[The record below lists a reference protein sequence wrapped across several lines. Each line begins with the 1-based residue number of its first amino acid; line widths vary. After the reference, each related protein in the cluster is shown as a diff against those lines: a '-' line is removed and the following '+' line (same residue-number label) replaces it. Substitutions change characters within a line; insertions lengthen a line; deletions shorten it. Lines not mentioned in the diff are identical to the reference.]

1 MADMLTDL
9 YKTYLTAYDDD
20 ADTTPGTHAYEWEN
34 YVKPN
39 APSTDMYHQM
49 AMYNM
54 LDKKL
59 PDNKLF
65 RILGGI
71 ASIPGS
77 GIASIGYDPFQAYLE
92 HGIDEGSKGPFTSYI
107 ADQNPFPQA
116 WNRMKGAGEFVRNE
130 LGLGR
135 RDNFNQAYNQ
145 AVEIPRNME
154 RTRSRGRPAGNGKA
168 YGLDSGGIFSSLGN
182 PHLDRPAKVP
192 LSDEMKDQMYDWILE
207 QMFRQKQLEQME
219 EDMRM
224 IPIDPNA
231 PMEA

>member
-1 MADMLTDL
+1 MLTNL

-34 YVKPN
+34 YIKQN

-59 PDNKLF
+59 PENKFL
-65 RILGGI
+65 RVLGGL

-77 GIASIGYDPFQAYLE
+77 GIGSIIYDPFQAYLE
-92 HGIDEGSKGPFTSYI
+92 HGIDKGSKGSFASYI

-116 WNRMKGAGEFVRNE
+116 WNRMKGAGQFVRNE

-135 RDNFNQAYNQ
+135 KNRFNQAYNRS
-145 AVEIPRNME
+145 VETPRNLE
-154 RTRSRGRPAGNGKA
+154 RTRSRVSPSGKVKA
-168 YGLDSGGIFSSLGN
+168 FGLSRGGIASL
-182 PHLDRPAKVP
+182 
-192 LSDEMKDQMYDWILE
+192 
-207 QMFRQKQLEQME
+207 
-219 EDMRM
+219 
-224 IPIDPNA
+224 
-231 PMEA
+231 

>member
-34 YVKPN
+34 YIKPN

-59 PDNKLF
+59 PDNKLL

-71 ASIPGS
+71 FSIPGS
-77 GIASIGYDPFQAYLE
+77 GIGSIGYDPFQGYID
-92 HGIDEGSKGPFTSYI
+92 HGIDVQRGNPKGSLFSYI

-116 WNRMKGAGEFVRNE
+116 WNRMKGAGQFVRNE
-130 LGLGR
+130 LGLGQS
-135 RDNFNQAYNQ
+135 DDFNQAYNQ
-145 AVEIPRNME
+145 AVETPRNIE
-154 RTRSRGRPAGNGKA
+154 RTLSRFNPDTGQVKAFGLSRG
-168 YGLDSGGIFSSLGN
+168 GIASL
-182 PHLDRPAKVP
+182 
-192 LSDEMKDQMYDWILE
+192 
-207 QMFRQKQLEQME
+207 
-219 EDMRM
+219 
-224 IPIDPNA
+224 
-231 PMEA
+231 

>member
-9 YKTYLTAYDDD
+9 YRTYLTAYDDD

-59 PDNKLF
+59 PENKFL

-71 ASIPGS
+71 TSIPTSGVASI
-77 GIASIGYDPFQAYLE
+77 AYDPFQAYLDHKIE
-92 HGIDEGSKGPFTSYI
+92 SNPGYRGSKGPLTSYI

-135 RDNFNQAYNQ
+135 SDNFNQAYNR
-145 AVEIPRNME
+145 AVEIPRNLE
-154 RTRSRGRPAGNGKA
+154 RTRSRVSPSGKIKA
-168 YGLDSGGIFSSLGN
+168 FGLKRGGIASL
-182 PHLDRPAKVP
+182 
-192 LSDEMKDQMYDWILE
+192 
-207 QMFRQKQLEQME
+207 
-219 EDMRM
+219 
-224 IPIDPNA
+224 
-231 PMEA
+231 

>member
-1 MADMLTDL
+1 MLTDL
-9 YKTYLTAYDDD
+9 YRTYLD
-20 ADTTPGTHAYEWEN
+20 AMDSDSVNTPGTHAYEWEN

-59 PDNKLF
+59 PDNKLL
-65 RILGGI
+65 RLLGGI
-71 ASIPGS
+71 FSIPLS
-77 GIASIGYDPFQAYLE
+77 GATSIPYDLGTASLDY
-92 HGIDEGSKGPFTSYI
+92 GIDLNRGDTKGSFASYI

-145 AVEIPRNME
+145 AVETPRNME
-154 RTRSRGRPAGNGKA
+154 RTLSRFNPDTGQVKA
-168 YGLDSGGIFSSLGN
+168 YGLNRGGISSL
-182 PHLDRPAKVP
+182 
-192 LSDEMKDQMYDWILE
+192 
-207 QMFRQKQLEQME
+207 
-219 EDMRM
+219 
-224 IPIDPNA
+224 
-231 PMEA
+231 

>member
-130 LGLGR
+130 LGLGQS
-135 RDNFNQAYNQ
+135 DDFNQAYNQ
-145 AVEIPRNME
+145 AVETPRNME
-154 RTRSRGRPAGNGKA
+154 RTLSRFNPDTGQVKA
-168 YGLDSGGIFSSLGN
+168 FGLSKGGIASL
-182 PHLDRPAKVP
+182 
-192 LSDEMKDQMYDWILE
+192 
-207 QMFRQKQLEQME
+207 
-219 EDMRM
+219 
-224 IPIDPNA
+224 
-231 PMEA
+231 

>member
-59 PDNKLF
+59 PDNKLL
-65 RILGGI
+65 RLLGGI
-71 ASIPGS
+71 FSIPLSGATSIPYDLGTAALDYGTDANRGNTKGS
-77 GIASIGYDPFQAYLE
+77 FA
-92 HGIDEGSKGPFTSYI
+92 SYI
-107 ADQNPFPQA
+107 AGQNPFPQA
-116 WNRMKGAGEFVRNE
+116 LNRMRGAGEFVRNE

-135 RDNFNQAYNQ
+135 RDRFNQAYNRS
-145 AVEIPRNME
+145 VETPRNLE
-154 RTRSRGRPAGNGKA
+154 RTRSRVSPSGKVKA
-168 YGLDSGGIFSSLGN
+168 FGLKKGGIASL
-182 PHLDRPAKVP
+182 
-192 LSDEMKDQMYDWILE
+192 
-207 QMFRQKQLEQME
+207 
-219 EDMRM
+219 
-224 IPIDPNA
+224 
-231 PMEA
+231 